1 MFDFLRRLPVANITG
16 VFEKTPGVNI
26 DATFLRNA
34 LVNVLFGEKVPRVT
48 YTVGVNGR
56 GSLVVEEDE
65 FRDLLAG
72 MIKMFEVRSPGYV
85 APALPDVPGILTGAQ
100 VAQQTER

>member
-1 MFDFLRRLPVANITG
+1 MFDFLARLPVAETTG
-16 VFEKTPGVNI
+16 EFPKSPGVNI

-34 LVNVLFGEKVPRVT
+34 LVNVLSGEKVPNTT
-48 YTVGVNGR
+48 YTIGVNGR
-56 GSLVVEEDE
+56 GSLVMEEAE
-65 FRDLLAG
+65 FRDLLSS

-85 APALPDVPGILTGAQ
+85 PPALPNVGGLTG